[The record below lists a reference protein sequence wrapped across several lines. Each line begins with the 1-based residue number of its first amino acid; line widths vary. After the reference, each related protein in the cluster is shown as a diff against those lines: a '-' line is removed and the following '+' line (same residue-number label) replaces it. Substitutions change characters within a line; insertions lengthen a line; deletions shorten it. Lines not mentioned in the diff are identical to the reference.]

1 MITFEQHRMLSI
13 GQTIAETIVTLGTP
27 DFREGDMLAYKR
39 DDGMVDYLRFHQDKL
54 LVIKEDRA

>member
-13 GQTIAETIVTLGTP
+13 GQTIAETIITLGTP
-27 DFREGDMLAYKR
+27 DFREGDTLAYKR